1 MIKSEFVNLKISM
14 KTFINL
20 IFLFLT
26 VPSFANSI
34 VENKITEAEDYLT
47 VNPAQSLILLDSIY
61 DKERFSDEQLIRW
74 HLIRM
79 RAAVPTNQLDKLSES
94 LETVFQYKHHSYFKA
109 HLTSFLSGSGIYLRK
124 KQFLDD
130 AKKSLECAYKYAQN
144 EKQRLTLTNSLALV
158 SRQQS
163 DYDSARLLYK
173 KARALAVETNRESI
187 IAMID
192 NNLGMI
198 EFDVGNLK
206 EAEAYYRKALKG
218 YQLIDKRSGV
228 VTASI
233 NLLFSFLLQDKL
245 FDYQRLYSPTATLTL
260 AFPNQSKQSLLYWVH
275 QRYMQLQGGKVTS
288 KIIQKLKDAY
298 ANLEDIKVKIHIY
311 KYLADDM
318 NISLKAPENKAN
330 QEFNRPWFVA
340 VKQCDWVLN

>member
-1 MIKSEFVNLKISM
+1 M
-14 KTFINL
+14 KTL
-20 IFLFLT
+20 IYFVFLFSAI
-26 VPSFANSI
+26 PSLANSI

-47 VNPAQSLILLDSIY
+47 VNPAQTLTLLESIY
-61 DKERFSDEQLIRW
+61 DKENFSDEQFIRW

-94 LETVFQYKHHSYFKA
+94 LETVFHLKQHPYFKA
-109 HLTSFLSGSGIYLRK
+109 HLTSFLSGTGIYLRK
-124 KQFLDD
+124 KQFLAD
-130 AKKSLECAYKYAQN
+130 AQKSLECAYKYAQN

-158 SRQQS
+158 ARQQS

-198 EFDVGNLK
+198 EFDVGNIK
-206 EAEAYYRKALKG
+206 EAEAYYRQALKG
-218 YQLIDKRSGV
+218 YQLIDKRSGI

-233 NLLFSFLLQDKL
+233 NLLFSFLLQDKFL
-245 FDYQRLYSPTATLTL
+245 DYQRLYSPTATLTL
-260 AFPNQSKQSLLYWVH
+260 AFPNQSKQSLLYWIH
-275 QRYMQLQGGKVTS
+275 QRYLQLQGGKITS
-288 KIIQKLKDAY
+288 QTIQKLKEAY
-298 ANLEDIKVKIHIY
+298 TNLEDIKVKTHIY
-311 KYLADDM
+311 KYIAESM
-318 NISLKAPENKAN
+318 NISLQAPKNKAN

>member
-1 MIKSEFVNLKISM
+1 MLKSVFVNAMISM
-14 KTFINL
+14 KAFIY
-20 IFLFLT
+20 FLFLFL
-26 VPSFANSI
+26 PYSSIANSI

-47 VNPAQSLILLDSIY
+47 VNPAQTLTLLESIY
-61 DKERFSDEQLIRW
+61 DKENFSDEQFIRW

-94 LETVFQYKHHSYFKA
+94 LETVFHHKHHPYFKA
-109 HLTSFLSGSGIYLRK
+109 HLTSFLSGVGIYLRK
-124 KQFLDD
+124 KQFLAD
-130 AKKSLECAYKYAQN
+130 AQKSLECAYKYAQN

-158 SRQQS
+158 ARQQS

-173 KARALAVETNRESI
+173 KARVLAAEANRESI

-198 EFDVGNLK
+198 EFDVGNIK
-206 EAEAYYRKALKG
+206 EAEAYYRQALRG

-233 NLLFSFLLQDKL
+233 NLLFSFLLQDKF

-260 AFPNQSKQSLLYWVH
+260 AFPNQSKQSLLYWIH
-275 QRYMQLQGGKVTS
+275 QRYLQLQGGKLTS
-288 KIIQKLKDAY
+288 QTIQKLIDAY
-298 ANLEDIKVKIHIY
+298 ANLEDIKVKTHIY
-311 KYLADDM
+311 KYLGEDM
-318 NISLKAPENKAN
+318 NISLQAPVNKTN

-340 VKQCDWVLN
+340 VKKCDWVLN